1 VGKRGEIGPSPGFQ
15 RGVLMIDDVNM
26 PLQEEF
32 EAQPPVELIRQF
44 IGFNCM

>member
-1 VGKRGEIGPSPGFQ
+1 MRGVIGPTSGFSK
-15 RGVLMIDDVNM
+15 GILMIDDVNM

-44 IGFNCM
+44 MGFNLL